1 MNPVIEKLL
10 VLQDRDKRL
19 LELKGALARVPMER
33 AALASREAALAK
45 GVEEAKDAMRHAEA
59 ERKKTEI
66 EAAAKQAQV
75 QKYKTQLLEI
85 KNNDQF
91 HALQHEIAAAETEI
105 RQIED
110 REIGF
115 MEQVEM
121 LQRKVQA
128 AESAQ
133 REAAGQILLQK
144 KDLET
149 REAAM
154 NAEIGGLDKERASL
168 AAELEEET
176 RSRYERIFS
185 HRNGQAVVAVAHGM
199 CSGCHLKL
207 TTQTIHDAMRDDAL
221 VACTNCGRL
230 LFHTRGNP

>member
-10 VLQDRDKRL
+10 ILQDRDKRL
-19 LELKGALARVPMER
+19 LELKSALARVPAER
-33 AALASREAALAK
+33 TALAEREGALAA
-45 GVEEAKDAMRHAEA
+45 GVEEARDAMRHAEA
-59 ERKKTEI
+59 DRKKAEL

-91 HALQHEIAAAETEI
+91 HALQHEIAATEAEI

-115 MEQVEM
+115 MELVET
-121 LQRKVQA
+121 LQHKVKA
-128 AESAQ
+128 AENLQKES
-133 REAAGQILLQK
+133 AGQILLQK
-144 KDLET
+144 KDLAT

-154 NAEIGGLDKERASL
+154 NVEIEGLVKERTAL
-168 AAELEEET
+168 AADLEEET
-176 RSRYERIFS
+176 RARYERIFA

-207 TTQTIHDAMRDDAL
+207 TTQAIHDALRDDAL
-221 VACTNCGRL
+221 VTCINCGRL
-230 LFHTRGNP
+230 LFHARGDP